1 MAGNRLKWWFDAVCT
16 ILVPAGVVFASFGL
30 DILPV
35 ERSVLLKWGSGI
47 YRSLMMGWGTTLL
60 LAGQVAFRKGDRE
73 LVRAL
78 ACGVECLA
86 ACRGRVFHGL
96 ARVVQRWGRHDRAG
110 PFPRYP
116 KLEITEKHLMYH
128 IWSVRA

>member
-1 MAGNRLKWWFDAVCT
+1 MAGKRLKWWFDAVCT
-16 ILVPAGVVFASFGL
+16 ILVLAGVVFASFGL

-60 LAGQVAFRKGDRE
+60 LTGQVAFRKGDRE

-78 ACGVECLA
+78 AVGLSVWLLAEAVCSMYWRVWFNVGVDMIVLA
-86 ACRGRVFHGL
+86 LFLVTL
-96 ARVVQRWGRHDRAG
+96 SW
-110 PFPRYP
+110 
-116 KLEITEKHLMYH
+116 KLRKSTLCTTYG
-128 IWSVRA
+128 A